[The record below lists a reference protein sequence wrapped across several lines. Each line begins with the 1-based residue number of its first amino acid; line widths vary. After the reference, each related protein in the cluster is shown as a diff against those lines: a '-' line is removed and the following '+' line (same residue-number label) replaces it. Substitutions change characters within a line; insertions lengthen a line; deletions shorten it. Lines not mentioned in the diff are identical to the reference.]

1 MCIAYYEPMCYLNS
15 HFNEV
20 VIFNELFIF
29 YYAFV
34 CLCVGMCGH
43 LWRVETS
50 QVSGAI
56 VKVGYELPYVSDG
69 K

>member
-50 QVSGAI
+50 QVSG
-56 VKVGYELPYVSDG
+56 GYS
-69 K
+69 